1 LRQALT
7 ESKKIAIAKV
17 VIKTRQHLA
26 AIKPQQRGL
35 MLEIMHFPEDLLDA
49 SDFKQPAA
57 STPGKAEIAMAKQL
71 IESMSVAWDA
81 SAFKDEYHVML
92 EKVVE
97 AKIKNT
103 GEKAVPTQKKVK
115 TSNVIDLAS
124 VLQASIK
131 HAQSKGMPSSKRKK
145 AA

>member
-1 LRQALT
+1 LSQVLT
-7 ESKKIAIAKV
+7 EYKKISIAKV

-49 SDFKQPAA
+49 SDFKQPAG
-57 STPGKAEIAMAKQL
+57 STPGKAEIAIAKQL
-71 IESMSVAWDA
+71 IESMSVAWDP

-97 AKIKNT
+97 AKIRNK
-103 GEKAVPTQKKVK
+103 GEKPAPAQKKPK
-115 TSNVIDLAS
+115 KDNVIDLAS
-124 VLQASIK
+124 VLQESIK
-131 HAQSKGMPSSKRKK
+131 HAKTKSMPSSKRKR